1 MVLNDLHFLLL
12 CTSPSPI
19 FVSSNWH
26 SINLFML
33 TVCNNFLHW
42 AACHVPHVI
51 RFGTELDSC
60 THKSIWFRLE
70 LKHLGPVS
78 WSQSCDLLVSAFSL
92 RIFTLLDFYA
102 HVRQTT
108 AWWKQKE
115 VPQDVPPAKD
125 PPLPHRVPSPHLAH
139 HFYSIHNIAGGLPT
153 WPRNCRKTTPRST
166 QSTWPSVF
174 INEY

>member
-1 MVLNDLHFLLL
+1 MQQFPALR
-12 CTSPSPI
+12 CPQ
-19 FVSSNWH
+19 
-26 SINLFML
+26 
-33 TVCNNFLHW
+33 

-51 RFGTELDSC
+51 RFGNELDSC
-60 THKSIWFRLE
+60 THKSIWFQLE

-78 WSQSCDLLVSAFSL
+78 LSQSCDLSAFSL

-115 VPQDVPPAKD
+115 VPQDVPLAIPTSTTPRAQSS
-125 PPLPHRVPSPHLAH
+125 PPHQAH
-139 HFYSIHNIAGGLPT
+139 HFYSVHNIAGGLPT
-153 WPRNCRKTTPRST
+153 WPRNCRKSTLRST
-166 QSTWPSVF
+166 LSTWPSVF